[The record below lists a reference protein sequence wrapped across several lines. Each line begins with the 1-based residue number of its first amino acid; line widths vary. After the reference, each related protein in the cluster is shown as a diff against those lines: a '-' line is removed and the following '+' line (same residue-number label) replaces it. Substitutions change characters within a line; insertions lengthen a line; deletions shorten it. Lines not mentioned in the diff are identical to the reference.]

1 MLIRFMRIACVTL
14 VSGLI
19 VIVLTGCIE
28 RMFFYPDSV
37 TYTTPA
43 QVGVRADDVQI
54 VAVDGSHLHGWFLPA
69 VGKAKG
75 TVLHLHGNA
84 ANISNHLPLVSWLPA
99 HGYNVLMV
107 DYRGFGR
114 SQGKPSL
121 HGIVD
126 DAAAAL
132 AYLRSRTD
140 VDPKQLIVL
149 GQSIGGATALRLLAC
164 DASGVRIAVI
174 DSAFASYRGIAR
186 DATAGGPLAPVAV
199 MTAGL
204 LPGPEKDPITALE
217 SIRVPLIFV
226 HGKKD
231 SIIDAANSE
240 RLHEAAPGSRHWS
253 VPDAMHIM
261 ALSQPG
267 SWREKL
273 VQALDEAVR

>member
-1 MLIRFMRIACVTL
+1 MRVTRSTSL
-14 VSGLI
+14 TLFSGLI
-19 VIVLTGCIE
+19 VIMLAGCIE

-54 VAVDGSHLHGWFLPA
+54 VTADGSRLHGWFLPA

-84 ANISNHLPLVSWLPA
+84 ANVSNHLPLVAWLPA
-99 HGYNVLMV
+99 RGYDVLMV

-121 HGIVD
+121 DGIVD

-132 AYLRSRTD
+132 AYLRTRTD
-140 VDPKQLIVL
+140 VDQTRLIVL
-149 GQSIGGATALRLLAC
+149 GQSIGGATALRLLAR
-164 DASGVRIAVI
+164 DAKGVRLAVI
-174 DSAFASYRGIAR
+174 DSAFASYRGVAR
-186 DATAGGPLAPVAV
+186 DATAGGPLAPVAA
-199 MTAGL
+199 MTTGL
-204 LPGPEKDPITALE
+204 LPGPEKDPITALK
-217 SIRVPLIFV
+217 SINVPLIFV
-226 HGKKD
+226 HGKRD
-231 SIIDAANSE
+231 SIIDAVNSE
-240 RLHEAAPGSRHWS
+240 RLHAAAPGSQHWT

-261 ALSQPG
+261 ALAQPG